1 MFGYDEQSTFYLRS
15 TASALLSLQCSDLH
29 TLDRFIGRTSHVREL
44 HTQFGSL
51 KSYEKGRV
59 EPIDDDVKHYAF
71 SNCFEIAS
79 KSKPYE
85 KVVFGQNQIYVL
97 ETLRAEGDSPWYT
110 CAHDEFALSM
120 DGDVEIHLI
129 QLDVS
134 QTVKDENK
142 NGAVLVQG
150 QPHGAK
156 MGWMKIKRGH
166 QALLP
171 KNTAYQFKSA
181 QPAVLIL
188 QTCKG
193 DLSVEKWA
201 DICQTA

>member
-1 MFGYDEQSTFYLRS
+1 MNVNY
-15 TASALLSLQCSDLH
+15 H
-29 TLDRFIGRTSHVREL
+29 TH
-44 HTQFGSL
+44 FGSL

-59 EPIDDDVKHYAF
+59 QPIDDDVKHYAF
-71 SNCFEIAS
+71 SNCFEIANT
-79 KSKPYE
+79 SKPYE

-97 ETLRAEGDSPWYT
+97 ETLRAEGASPWYT

-129 QLDVS
+129 KLEAAP
-134 QTVKDENK
+134 TVKDENK

-150 QPHGAK
+150 EPKGIK

-171 KNTAYQFKSA
+171 KNTAYQFKST
-181 QPAVLIL
+181 QPGVLIL